1 MFSNPRVPRY
11 PVARP
16 DGRPMIYSRLPAD
29 RSIHQ
34 GGTPRS
40 RAASSESD
48 DVPSHVR
55 HRNVSFE
62 ALPPKDALMDFEG
75 MLLTSRAI
83 ELYFSQ
89 FPADFGVE
97 ALFRVCSSGPKF
109 VDERRETGAIMKDE
123 LVALIHDLD
132 AKAKVKKKPSQ
143 ADIVDMFVKI
153 IQHSESTQGH
163 HCNTLT
169 FTQAL
174 VLIQDMQQQG
184 KLDALVLS
192 EDQLK
197 TKFRDHI
204 GLGSFNISLFRVQ
217 SFLAAFPRRPTDA
230 LWQLHHGQMFSP
242 RTKQERFV
250 TDLSLWSFL
259 KQLAM
264 PSVVFSIALA
274 LKLNSVADFIAYVK
288 RVAKSALANICF
300 HFCISKC
307 QAQRLLHMCSDNVDE
322 RECRNFCLLPR
333 QHVYD
338 EFIVY
343 YSSCD
348 ECDVPDDQIEAAAY
362 GFSVKA
368 CDERGVSKLSL
379 FEVRELLQMHRVW
392 PGAAEKDVQ
401 AATAAVCAG
410 SFCAS
415 YQPPLFRNVI
425 VRVGLEMY
433 DVEPF
438 YQCAFVTLCLGTS
451 RFLRNWTCVVFRTCK
466 SWTLNL

>member
-1 MFSNPRVPRY
+1 MF
-11 PVARP
+11 
-16 DGRPMIYSRLPAD
+16 YSRLPAN
-29 RSIHQ
+29 RSIHE
-34 GGTPRS
+34 GGTPRA

-48 DVPSHVR
+48 SVPSHVR
-55 HRNVSFE
+55 HYNVSFE
-62 ALPPKDALMDFEG
+62 ALPPKDALMDFDG
-75 MLLTSRAI
+75 MRRTVGAMEFHI
-83 ELYFSQ
+83 SQ

-109 VDERRETGAIMKDE
+109 ADERRENGVIMKDE
-123 LVALIHDLD
+123 LVALVHDLD

-153 IQHSESTQGH
+153 IQHSEPTQGH
-163 HCNTLT
+163 HCNSLT

-174 VLIQDMQQQG
+174 GLVQDMQQQG
-184 KLDALVLS
+184 KLDAPLLS

-204 GLGSFNISLFRVQ
+204 GLGMFHISHFRAQ
-217 SFLAAFPRRPTDA
+217 SFLAAFPRRPTEA
-230 LWQLHHGQMFSP
+230 LWQLHHGQIFSP
-242 RTKQERFV
+242 RSKQERIV

-264 PSVVFSIALA
+264 PSHVFSTALA
-274 LKLNSVADFIAYVK
+274 LKLNSVADFIAYIK
-288 RVAKSALANICF
+288 GVAKSELAHICF

-307 QAQRLLHMCSDNVDE
+307 KAQRLKHMCSDTVDE
-322 RECRNFCLLPR
+322 RVCRNFCLLPR
-333 QHVYD
+333 QHVYE

-343 YSSCD
+343 YSSCE
-348 ECDVPDDQIEAAAY
+348 ECVVPDDEIEAAAY
-362 GFSVKA
+362 RFSSKA
-368 CDERGVSKLSL
+368 CDERGVSTLSL

-392 PGAAEKDVQ
+392 PGAAEKDVD
-401 AATAAVCAG
+401 AANAAACAG

-433 DVEPF
+433 DVELF

-451 RFLRNWTCVVFRTCK
+451 QFLRNWMFTRFKICRN
-466 SWTLNL
+466 WTLHL